1 MQFCAVKRPSK
12 NHNKYYVIIQIQHS
26 NSTHLQMTEWVT
38 KDISKETFLET
49 RLLIRV
55 RPRFFDQVGPETE
68 YASSGNKHFFTK
80 SCHHQT
86 YQNYEQPPRTSQNL
100 YFLSH
105 FSVLKIGQ
113 IFPKNFFYEKYLT
126 KAELLLLKLIH
137 LFASEL

>member
-1 MQFCAVKRPSK
+1 M
-12 NHNKYYVIIQIQHS
+12 
-26 NSTHLQMTEWVT
+26 
-38 KDISKETFLET
+38 
-49 RLLIRV
+49 
-55 RPRFFDQVGPETE
+55 

-113 IFPKNFFYEKYLT
+113 IFPKNFFYEKLEFDT
-126 KAELLLLKLIH
+126 KNTKTGVLLKICHSRRENQNPIGNRTRRNQVPAELKPAPRSGVNFANISKDSLIVISYSNYLPLLVL
-137 LFASEL
+137 